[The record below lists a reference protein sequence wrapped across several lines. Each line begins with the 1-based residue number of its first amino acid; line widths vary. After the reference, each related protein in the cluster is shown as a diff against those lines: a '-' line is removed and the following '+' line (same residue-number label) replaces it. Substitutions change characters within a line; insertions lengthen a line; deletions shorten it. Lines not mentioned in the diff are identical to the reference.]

1 MPTALTILP
10 WSDPLLDT
18 VGHDPRS
25 LYAETFWLPVL
36 GPTALLLLRHLAT
49 RFDDSPRGVELHV
62 AETSRALGV
71 GDRDG
76 SSSPIVRTLG
86 RLEQFEL
93 ACSDPNSPTIAVRR
107 HLPPVQRRHLRRL
120 PASLRSAHADW
131 AETRLAEAP
140 QAAARCRARRLAVVL
155 LEQGDDA
162 DHAERVLAATGFHPA
177 VSRDAARWAL
187 AQQREGAASD
197 LVV

>member
-1 MPTALTILP
+1 MPAALTILP

-18 VGHDPRS
+18 IGHDPRS

-49 RFDDSPRGVELHV
+49 RFDATPRGVELHV

-71 GDRDG
+71 GDRAG
-76 SSSPIVRTLG
+76 SSSPIVRTLT

-93 ACSDPNSPTIAVRR
+93 ASADPHAPTIAVRR
-107 HLPPVQRRHLRRL
+107 HLPPVHRRHLRRL
-120 PASLRSAHADW
+120 PPSLQETHAHW
-131 AETRLAEAP
+131 AETRLAQPP
-140 QAAARCRARRLAVVL
+140 QAAARGRARRLAVLL

-162 DHAERVLAATGFHPA
+162 DHAERVLGATGFHPA
-177 VSRDAARWAL
+177 VCRDAARWAL
-187 AQQREGAASD
+187 EQRERAGNELAG
-197 LVV
+197 

>member
-1 MPTALTILP
+1 MPAALTILP

-18 VGHDPRS
+18 IGHDPRS
-25 LYAETFWLPVL
+25 PYSETFWLPVL

-49 RFDDSPRGVELHV
+49 RFDNSPRGVELRV

-76 SSSPIVRTLG
+76 SSSPVVRTLA

-93 ACSDPNSPTIAVRR
+93 ACSDPTSPTIAVRR
-107 HLPPVQRRHLRRL
+107 HLPPVHRRHLRRL
-120 PASLRSAHADW
+120 PTSLQSAHARW
-131 AETRLAEAP
+131 AETRLAEPP
-140 QAAARCRARRLAVVL
+140 QAEARSRARRLAVVL
-155 LEQGDDA
+155 LAQGDDA

-177 VSRDAARWAL
+177 VSRDAARWAVE
-187 AQQREGAASD
+187 QQHERPASD
-197 LVV
+197 LVG